1 MARGG
6 LRFGKTAR
14 VADHQAPDGAMPVR
28 IAVLAALLLLAVY
41 TAFAAHR
48 LQMTA
53 SGPGPSVGELRDD
66 LVSLLVPLAIACAL
80 SLILIIQDRAARN
93 ARLAFADSQERFRLA
108 VEAARCGIWEWDITT
123 DEIFMSDVTGVML
136 GWGGGGVAPSAA
148 VIERVAPEH
157 RSRVQAA
164 LTSAAQWGAFDV
176 TFRAMADAGGP
187 AVWIDARGQGFG
199 PRGEGGFSRITG
211 VALDVSDE
219 RLAQTRAQAAERR
232 LRDAIESVPEAFAL
246 WDAAG
251 RLILYNRNFRE
262 FYALD
267 EAILR
272 PGTPRDRLEPFM
284 RLAIAREEPAAE
296 GETGAMEAQLNDGRW
311 IHIAERH
318 TSDGGRVLTA
328 ADISA
333 AKAQQEGRRLNEEQ
347 LRAAVVKLGRSQAES
362 AELAEKYGLEKMRA
376 ETANRAKSEFLAN
389 MSHELRTPLNAI
401 NGFSE
406 IMLAEMYGPLG
417 DRRYVEYASDI
428 LTSGGHL
435 LALINDILDMSK
447 IEAGKLN
454 LRFEPVAVEELVEDA
469 ARLVRHRAEAA
480 GLALIIDL
488 PALPEIDGDYRAI
501 KQVLLNLLSNAI
513 KFTPKG
519 GSVAIRAQLGA
530 DAQGQRVR
538 ILVSDTG
545 IGIAPED
552 LSRIARPFEQVE
564 NQHAKTRQGTGL
576 GLALSKSLIELHG
589 GALILESLPGQ
600 GTTASFVLPVRQ
612 EMLAS
617 GGSVAA

>member
-1 MARGG
+1 MADR
-6 LRFGKTAR
+6 
-14 VADHQAPDGAMPVR
+14 QAPDGVMPIRVA
-28 IAVLAALLLLAVY
+28 ILAALLLLAVY
-41 TAFAAHR
+41 VAFAVHR
-48 LQMTA
+48 LQMTGGGLGSRA
-53 SGPGPSVGELRDD
+53 SELRDD

-80 SLILIIQDRAARN
+80 SLLLIIQDRAARS
-93 ARLAFADSQERFRLA
+93 AKRAFADSQERFRLA
-108 VEAARCGIWEWDITT
+108 VEAARCGIWEWDVAA
-123 DEIFMSDVTGVML
+123 DEFLMSDVTGVML

-148 VIERVAPEH
+148 VIARVAPED
-157 RSRVQAA
+157 RSRVKAA

-176 TFRAMADAGGP
+176 NFRAVTDGGAP
-187 AVWIDARGQGFG
+187 AVWVDARGQGFG
-199 PRGEGGFSRITG
+199 PRSDGGFSRITG

-246 WDAAG
+246 WDRAG
-251 RLILYNRNFRE
+251 RLVLCNRNFRE

-267 EAILR
+267 PAILR
-272 PGTPRDRLEPFM
+272 PGTPRERLEPLM
-284 RLAIAREEPAAE
+284 RLAIRREEAAAE

-333 AKAQQEGRRLNEEQ
+333 ARAQQETRRLNEEK
-347 LRAAVVKLGRSQAES
+347 LRAAVVKLERSQAES

-417 DRRYVEYASDI
+417 DRRYRDYASDI

-447 IEAGKLN
+447 IEAGKMN
-454 LRFEPVAVEELVEDA
+454 LRFEPVCVDELVEDA
-469 ARLVRHRAEAA
+469 VRLVRHRAEAA
-480 GLALIIDL
+480 GLALLIEL

-513 KFTPKG
+513 KFTPSG
-519 GSVAIRAQLGA
+519 GSVTVRAQLGA
-530 DAQGQRVR
+530 DAQGPRVR
-538 ILVSDTG
+538 LSVVDTG

-552 LSRIARPFEQVE
+552 MPRIARPFEQVE
-564 NQHAKTRQGTGL
+564 NQHAMTRQGTGL

-589 GALILESLPGQ
+589 GALTLESLPGQ
-600 GTTASFVLPVRQ
+600 GTIASFMLPVRQ
-612 EMLAS
+612 VMLTS